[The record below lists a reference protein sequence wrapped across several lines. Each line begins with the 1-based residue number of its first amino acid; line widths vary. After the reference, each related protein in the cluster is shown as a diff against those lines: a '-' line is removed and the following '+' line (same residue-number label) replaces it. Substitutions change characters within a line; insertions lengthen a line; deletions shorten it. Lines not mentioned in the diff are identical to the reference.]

1 MEPKK
6 SCYRHITRLKVHEI
20 EELRDSQFSAIIS
33 QKLEE
38 NLEIHQALKA
48 QRIDAKD
55 FEKNPQLLEH
65 LMKLGTKATLQVFM
79 FGYDEFSGARKL
91 FGPKV
96 YAITDIKRRKF
107 PKLSC

>member
-6 SCYRHITRLKVHEI
+6 SYYRHITRLKVHEI
-20 EELRDSQFSAIIS
+20 EELRDSQFSAVIS

-38 NLEIHQALKA
+38 NLEIRQALKA

-65 LMKLGTKATLQVFM
+65 LMKLGTESTLQVFM
-79 FGYDEFSGARKL
+79 FGYDELS
-91 FGPKV
+91 
-96 YAITDIKRRKF
+96 KRF
-107 PKLSC
+107 IDNEHAVQIFQGNL